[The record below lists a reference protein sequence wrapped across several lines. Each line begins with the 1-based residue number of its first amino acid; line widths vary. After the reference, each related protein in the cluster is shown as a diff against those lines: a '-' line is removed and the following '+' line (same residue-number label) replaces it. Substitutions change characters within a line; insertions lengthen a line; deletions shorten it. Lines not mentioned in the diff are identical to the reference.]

1 MEPMPIATKRV
12 LRITPVLLAALL
24 AARSPAQAATAS
36 GTLTVNATVVS
47 ACLISNGTLSFG
59 SYDPTAASATN
70 GSTTLTLTCTPGTAY
85 NIGLS
90 AGAGSG
96 ATVAL
101 RQLTNG
107 ANTLGYKLF
116 RDASRTLNWGVTIG
130 TDTLAGTTSSVSL
143 TNTITVYGQVPAQ
156 QTAVAGSYADTVAIT
171 VTY

>member
-1 MEPMPIATKRV
+1 MPNLTKLG
-12 LRITPVLLAALL
+12 LRIAPVLLAGMLGAPRLVE
-24 AARSPAQAATAS
+24 AATAS

-59 SYDPTAASATN
+59 NYDPTSASVTN

-90 AGAGSG
+90 AGAGTG

-107 ANTLGYKLF
+107 ANLLGYKLF
-116 RDASRTLNWGVTIG
+116 RDSGRSLNWGVTIG
-130 TDTLAGTTSSVSL
+130 TDTLSGTTSVVSL
-143 TNTITVYGQVPAQ
+143 TNTITVYGQIPAQ
-156 QTAVAGSYADTVAIT
+156 QAAVAGSYADTVAIT